1 MPTVTVADFVVSRLH
16 AWGVRRIYG
25 YPGDGITGLMGAL
38 QRTDG
43 GERSIEFVQVR
54 HEEMAAFMACAHAKF
69 TGEPGVCLATSG
81 PGAVHLL
88 TGLYDAKLDH
98 QPVVAL
104 VGQVARTLLG
114 SEAHQEVDLAALFQD
129 VAAYVQTATVPEQVR
144 HVVDQAFRIAHAERA
159 VTCVILPKDVQE
171 LDADPSPPRRKDFEH
186 SAVGYERPR
195 VVPSEAQ
202 LDQAAEVLNAGERV
216 ALLIGTGA
224 RDAADTVLEV
234 ADRLGAGIAKALL
247 GKDVLPDDLPFVTG
261 TIGMLGTRASW
272 QMMQHCDTLLMVG
285 TRFPYTEFLPEEGRA
300 RGVQIDLDARSL
312 GLRFPAEVTLH
323 GDADL
328 TLAALLPRL
337 RAHTDTSWREKLQ
350 EWTEEWWRLVE
361 ARAHGKANPLNP
373 QRVFWDLSPRLPD
386 GSIVTGD
393 AGTAAIW
400 MARDLRL
407 RRGMRLS
414 LSGGLASMGSGVPY
428 AIAAKF
434 AHPDLCV
441 VAAVG
446 DGAMQMS
453 GSAELLTVAK
463 YWKRWQDPRLVV
475 LVLNNG
481 DLNLVTWEQRVLAGN
496 PKYAASQDLP
506 AFDYAAYA
514 RSLGLV
520 GVRVDDPDKV
530 AAAWDEVLSADRPA
544 VLEAK
549 VDPDVPPL
557 PPHLTFRQASH
568 YVAALLKGD
577 PDLGGVLR
585 QSWREL
591 TAPLLP

>member
-1 MPTVTVADFVVSRLH
+1 MSTVADFVMDRLY
-16 AWGVRRIYG
+16 AWGVRRIFG
-25 YPGDGITGLMGAL
+25 YPGDGINGLMGAL
-38 QRTDG
+38 QRREDG
-43 GERSIEFVQVR
+43 DRAIEFVQVR

-69 TGEPGVCLATSG
+69 TGEPGVCLVTSG

-88 TGLYDAKLDH
+88 NGLYDAKLDH

-104 VGQVARTLLG
+104 VGQVARTLIG
-114 SEAHQEVDLAALFQD
+114 SEAHQEVDLEAVFGD

-144 HVVDQAFRIAHAERA
+144 HVVDRAMRIAHAERA

-171 LDADPSPPRRKDFEH
+171 LDAVEKPARRKEFEH
-186 SAVGYERPR
+186 SAVGYARPR
-195 VVPSEAQ
+195 VVPTEEQ
-202 LDQAAEVLNAGERV
+202 LDEAARVLNEGERV
-216 ALLIGTGA
+216 AMLVGAGA
-224 RDAADTVLEV
+224 RGAVDQVLAV
-234 ADRLGAGIAKALL
+234 ADRLGAGVAKALL

-261 TIGMLGTRASW
+261 TLGLLGTRASW
-272 QMMQHCDTLLMVG
+272 RMMQGCDTLLMVG

-300 RGVQIDLDARSL
+300 RGVQIDSDSRAL
-312 GLRFPAEVTLH
+312 GLRYPSQVMLH
-323 GDADL
+323 GDAAL
-328 TLAALLPRL
+328 TLDALLPRL
-337 RAHTDTSWREKLQ
+337 RAKEHGSWREDLAG
-350 EWTEEWWRLVE
+350 WTEEWWRLLE
-361 ARAHGKANPLNP
+361 ARAHGKADPLNP

-386 GSIVTGD
+386 DCIVTGD

-400 MARDLRL
+400 MARDLKL

-434 AHPDLCV
+434 AHPGRCV

-453 GSAELLTVAK
+453 GNAELLTVAK
-463 YWKRWQDPRLVV
+463 YWKRWDDPRLVV

-481 DLNLVTWEQRVLAGN
+481 DLNLVTWEQRVIVGN
-496 PKYAASQDLP
+496 PKYATSQDLP
-506 AFDYAAYA
+506 PFDYAAYA

-520 GVRVDDPDKV
+520 GVRVDDPEHV
-530 AAAWDEVLSADRPA
+530 ASAWDEVLAADRPA
-544 VLEAK
+544 VLEAL
-549 VDPDVPPL
+549 VDPDVAPP
-557 PPHLTFRQASH
+557 PPHLSFRQASH

-577 PDLGGVLR
+577 PDVGGVLR
-585 QSWREL
+585 QSWREM